1 MSEKVLGYKN
11 YMFIDGDLPGHGD
24 DMSLPGHEA
33 MMITNKNTVDAH
45 IIVNI
50 YFEDKAPVKGLHL
63 TVPAERVVCIRMDY
77 PICEEQYQIPFGQYS
92 VELESDIEVCACY
105 GRLDRRNDLGYYSTG
120 YCAI

>member
-1 MSEKVLGYKN
+1 MAELGYKN
-11 YMFIDGDLPGHGD
+11 YMFIDGDLPGQGD

-33 MMITNKNTVDAH
+33 MMITNKNEVDAH

-63 TVPAERVVCIRMDY
+63 TIPAERVICTRMDL

-92 VELESDIEVCACY
+92 IELQSDIPVCACY
-105 GRLDRRNDLGYYSTG
+105 GRLDRRYDLGYYSTG
-120 YCAI
+120 YCCV